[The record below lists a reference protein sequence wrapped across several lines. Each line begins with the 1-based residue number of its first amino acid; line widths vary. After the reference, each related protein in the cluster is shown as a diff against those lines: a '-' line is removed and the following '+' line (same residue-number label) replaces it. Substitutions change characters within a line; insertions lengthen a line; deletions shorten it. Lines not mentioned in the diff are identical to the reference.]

1 MATATGP
8 WIESTIVLCATI
20 FFRVCAWRWS
30 QERIREAIGITSVA
44 AGLGGIIAIACGWAF
59 PTLYF
64 LDSERFLSWMQNP
77 WYFAL
82 QLGGIV
88 AAGALFGFVIAEFF
102 GTHMLE
108 EERMPFP
115 IGELVYKMVSAQQQ
129 LKKSWELMA
138 GAVVALIYSVIQ
150 SCTAIIPTTVMV
162 VSKCMVGFLCIPR
175 LFLRLDMLPIFW
187 SIGFVTGHVIALPL
201 AVGLFSK
208 IVLIDPVHFYFF
220 KQISSESFLL
230 AFISGL
236 MLHGVPYLLKDVSKS
251 LVYLVKKNQ
260 QQFSFG
266 QLVQKLPL
274 LQLLAVFVIL
284 FVVLSSYNF
293 SLFSQIYL
301 LLFTLLT
308 THQLLVIAG
317 KTGLAPFPRFATFV
331 MIPGLLLFGFD
342 PLFVTMLSTFV
353 EVCGGVAVDL
363 MFGRKYAVL
372 SGIPYK
378 KITFFQI
385 VALIAAVFSVGFIFW
400 YLISTFGLGTPELFA
415 QRASARAA
423 LVRAFDFN
431 LIVLALGVM
440 FGFVLKYM
448 HVNSALV
455 VGGLAMPPDL
465 SILLIGGGFTTYLVK
480 DRERY
485 YPFWSG
491 VFAASSLWMVVKAI
505 LL

>member
-1 MATATGP
+1 
-8 WIESTIVLCATI
+8 
-20 FFRVCAWRWS
+20 
-30 QERIREAIGITSVA
+30 
-44 AGLGGIIAIACGWAF
+44 
-59 PTLYF
+59 
-64 LDSERFLSWMQNP
+64 
-77 WYFAL
+77 
-82 QLGGIV
+82 
-88 AAGALFGFVIAEFF
+88 
-102 GTHMLE
+102 
-108 EERMPFP
+108 
-115 IGELVYKMVSAQQQ
+115 
-129 LKKSWELMA
+129 
-138 GAVVALIYSVIQ
+138 
-150 SCTAIIPTTVMV
+150 
-162 VSKCMVGFLCIPR
+162 
-175 LFLRLDMLPIFW
+175 
-187 SIGFVTGHVIALPL
+187 
-201 AVGLFSK
+201 
-208 IVLIDPVHFYFF
+208 
-220 KQISSESFLL
+220 
-230 AFISGL
+230 

-266 QLVQKLPL
+266 QLLQKLPL

-293 SLFSQIYL
+293 SLFSQVYL

-363 MFGRKYAVL
+363 MFGRKYAAL
-372 SGIPYK
+372 AGIEYK
-378 KITFFQI
+378 KITFFQV
-385 VALIAAVFSVGFIFW
+385 VALVATVCSIGFIFW

-440 FGFVLKYM
+440 FGFLLKYM

-465 SILLIGGGFTTYLVK
+465 SILLIGGGFTTYLVQDK
-480 DRERY
+480 EYY

-491 VFAASSLWMVVKAI
+491 VFAASSLWMVLKAI